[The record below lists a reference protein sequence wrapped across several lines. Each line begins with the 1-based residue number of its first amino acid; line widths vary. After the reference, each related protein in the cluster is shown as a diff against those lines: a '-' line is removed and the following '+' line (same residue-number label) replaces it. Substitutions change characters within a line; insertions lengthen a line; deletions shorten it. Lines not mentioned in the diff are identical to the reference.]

1 MIKKRVGRRQTC
13 RHRPLKCINKIRGM
27 KKATKLSMLWFYEL
41 LERGECDIMDF
52 KLQLE
57 EKEVFGKS
65 LKNYS
70 DSYDELARDAV
81 AFANNKGGGYS
92 SV

>member
-1 MIKKRVGRRQTC
+1 
-13 RHRPLKCINKIRGM
+13 M

-81 AFANNKGGGYS
+81 AFANNKGGVFIHRYRG
-92 SV
+92 